1 MGKSVDT
8 EMHEGTKKFFSFI
21 AADATSPNPPPLSS
35 SFFEQREED
44 EPTLR
49 AFKKLFTTALYRQ
62 TAGLIKES
70 RVSGTSRHEFARST
84 VTSTVLVPVF
94 PRLYGR
100 TAREEG
106 TVIL

>member
-1 MGKSVDT
+1 
-8 EMHEGTKKFFSFI
+8 MHEGTKKFFSFI
-21 AADATSPNPPPLSS
+21 AADVTSPNPPPLSS

-70 RVSGTSRHEFARST
+70 RFWYRCFQDCTDE
-84 VTSTVLVPVF
+84 
-94 PRLYGR
+94 
-100 TAREEG
+100 
-106 TVIL
+106 